1 MVSLTNQREKAKLN
15 FCLYTPMGFR
25 PIYRAILSVFFCL
38 TQSGCIY
45 KFSNKDLKTPEGV
58 RTVAVEAVFDT
69 SREVVHHEHL
79 WSELQKAFA
88 SDGHLRVV
96 PVGKADALVR
106 AHLKKV
112 TLSPSG
118 ETFENGV
125 EKDPAVFNRGDP
137 SPPNQFK
144 VLTQA
149 WRVRNKMTLS
159 TVVDVEVWNLWT
171 KTLIMRRTYS
181 LADTLQAIHATNNI
195 TTKGN
200 DFLRLEES
208 SDARFHEV
216 AKKVANQ
223 VVRDLF
229 IN

>member
-1 MVSLTNQREKAKLN
+1 MVSLSNRCKKAKLI
-15 FCLYTPMGFR
+15 FCLLRPVEYSRAYT
-25 PIYRAILSVFFCL
+25 AILSVFFCL
-38 TQSGCIY
+38 ALPGCIY

-88 SDGHLRVV
+88 SDGHLKVV
-96 PVGKADALVR
+96 QIGKADALVR

-112 TLSPSG
+112 IVTPDG
-118 ETFENGV
+118 ETFINGV
-125 EKDPAVFNRGDP
+125 EKDPGVFKRGEP
-137 SPPNQFK
+137 VPPADFK

-149 WRVRNKMTLS
+149 GKVRNKASIS

-171 KTLIMRRTYS
+171 KTLIMKRSYS
-181 LADTLQAIHATNNI
+181 YADSLQAIHATNNI

-208 SDARFHEV
+208 LDAKFHEIS
-216 AKKVANQ
+216 KKVANQ
-223 VVRDLF
+223 VVRDLL